1 MEEELNNTD
10 NNEGIN
16 YVFEPEIPDIAYL
29 QAGDKDVIE
38 QRRRLIAVGQY
49 WTQIPS

>member
-1 MEEELNNTD
+1 MKIVSNIGRRDKIIGD

-16 YVFEPEIPDIAYL
+16 CVFEPEIPDIAYL

-38 QRRRLIAVGQY
+38 QRRRLIAVG
-49 WTQIPS
+49 

>member
-29 QAGDKDVIE
+29 QAGDKDFIE
-38 QRRRLIAVGQY
+38 QRSILVTGG
-49 WTQIPS
+49 SLNSCFEK